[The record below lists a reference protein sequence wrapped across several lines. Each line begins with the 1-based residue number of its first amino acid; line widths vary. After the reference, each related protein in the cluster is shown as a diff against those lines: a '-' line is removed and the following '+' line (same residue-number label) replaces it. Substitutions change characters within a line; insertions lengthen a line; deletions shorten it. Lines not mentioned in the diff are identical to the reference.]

1 MTSRRNDA
9 GRAPGVSEPTFKFHC
24 NAHSIDFLESIE
36 ADFLAGK
43 AVRVIDF
50 PGEQRPA
57 VIAAIAVLR
66 DRLPVRVRWQ
76 TVRESHV
83 SETRL
88 RARVYRVADE
98 FLRVEVR
105 DA

>member
-1 MTSRRNDA
+1 MTVTNHDA
-9 GRAPGVSEPTFKFHC
+9 GRAPGVSEQASKPHGT
-24 NAHSIDFLESIE
+24 ADSIEIRESIE